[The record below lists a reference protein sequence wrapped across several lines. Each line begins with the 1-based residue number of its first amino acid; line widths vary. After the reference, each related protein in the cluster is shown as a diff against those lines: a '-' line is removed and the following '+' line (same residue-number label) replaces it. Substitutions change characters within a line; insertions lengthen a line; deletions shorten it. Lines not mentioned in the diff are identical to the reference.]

1 MTLAALK
8 DVYNPLAIK
17 KVPKH
22 SLNNWT
28 DSIPVILLSEYIKM
42 QKHLGIKLYQDNGI
56 PCVSFNPGSR
66 SLPIIE
72 AVTRLLEDAV
82 DDLKELIAN
91 GALSLP
97 DRHRGSFHGLP
108 DHG

>member
-17 KVPKH
+17 KEQKPPLKD
-22 SLNNWT
+22 WT
-28 DSIPVILLSEYIKM
+28 DSIPVILLSEYLKM
-42 QKHLGIKLYQDNGI
+42 QKHVGIKLYQESGI
-56 PCVSFNPGSR
+56 LYVSFNPGSR

-72 AVTRLLEDAV
+72 AVTLLLEDAD

-97 DRHRGSFHGLP
+97 DRPRGSFHGLSE
-108 DHG
+108 HG